1 MTSPYA
7 MRPGAGGLGHPW
19 HDLELGHEAPEIV
32 NCMIEIPRG
41 EAPGAPPPAAAG
53 ATTTVGWQLLL
64 RAGRPTTL
72 RGGAC
77 GRRGAPPAPCSP
89 LRPPPVPACP
99 EGGPQEGGG
108 GTPGLLHPTR
118 SAAAAGGADARPAG
132 SKVKYELDKET
143 GLLKVDRI
151 LYSSVVYPHN
161 YGENMQPPRRDER
174 RTDLN

>member
-1 MTSPYA
+1 MRTPWGPSRALLSPPTPS
-7 MRPGAGGLGHPW
+7 RPRL
-19 HDLELGHEAPEIV
+19 
-32 NCMIEIPRG
+32 
-41 EAPGAPPPAAAG
+41 PGRRAAG
-53 ATTTVGWQLLL
+53 
-64 RAGRPTTL
+64 
-72 RGGAC
+72 
-77 GRRGAPPAPCSP
+77 
-89 LRPPPVPACP
+89 
-99 EGGPQEGGG
+99 GGG